1 MTGTLTTRGGRSVA
15 IGAGGLAVL
24 LGALDTYV
32 VVGLFRQIMDDLQ
45 IPVNRLERLTP
56 VVTGY
61 LLGYV
66 AAMPVLGQASDRFGR
81 RRLLQLCLGGL
92 VLGSA
97 VTAAAPSVPVL
108 VAGRVVLG
116 VAGGALLPVTMALAA
131 DLWAEHRRAAVLG
144 AVGAAQ
150 ELGSVL
156 GPVYGIALAAVA
168 GWRGVFWVNIPLALL
183 AMLAVHLSVPARRA
197 EGGTSPVD
205 LRGGALLAGT
215 LGLTVVGLYNPEPAE
230 QVLPDWGVPALVGA
244 VLAGT
249 LFVVHQSR
257 ARLPLI
263 DTARVPMRPFLAALG
278 ASLAAGAALMVTLV
292 DVDLFA
298 QTLLGYDDHG
308 AVLLLLRF
316 LVALPI
322 GALLGGALASRLGER
337 GVSVCGLLLAA
348 GGFGLMSTWTA
359 DVLSAAYRLGP
370 VPLPKADVDLALVGF
385 GLGLVIAPISA
396 VVLRLTPPEQHGI
409 ASAGVVVARMTGMLV
424 GIAALS
430 AWGMHRFHSLTAT
443 LDVPL
448 RILFDSDEQ
457 FRSAMDDYTAAL
469 REAMV
474 TQYTEIFAI
483 TGVVCLAGAVC
494 AALLGGTRTR

>member
-1 MTGTLTTRGGRSVA
+1 M
-15 IGAGGLAVL
+15 
-24 LGALDTYV
+24 
-32 VVGLFRQIMDDLQ
+32 
-45 IPVNRLERLTP
+45 
-56 VVTGY
+56 
-61 LLGYV
+61 
-66 AAMPVLGQASDRFGR
+66 
-81 RRLLQLCLGGL
+81 
-92 VLGSA
+92 
-97 VTAAAPSVPVL
+97 
-108 VAGRVVLG
+108 
-116 VAGGALLPVTMALAA
+116 
-131 DLWAEHRRAAVLG
+131 LG

-205 LRGGALLAGT
+205 LRGGALLAVT
-215 LGLTVVGLYNPEPAE
+215 LGLTVVGLYNPEPAG

-244 VLAGT
+244 VISGT

-263 DTARVPMRPFLAALG
+263 DTSRVEMRPFLAALG

-337 GVSVCGLLLAA
+337 SVSVCGLLLAA

-469 REAMV
+469 RDAMV

-483 TGVVCLAGAVC
+483 TGVVCLAGALC